1 MRRRRVRCQCDGQP
15 KRPLGFSSRD
25 AYTAM
30 MLRMSTARITGH
42 GGGEGGPSG
51 RVSAADEGVLAAA
64 VRRRRWKRE
73 AGRGRAAWMQAAA
86 VERRRGPSAAAVVAA
101 ATDVAAM
108 LRCCH
113 CRQPSWPGQHSR
125 PHTFLEPQPHSRL
138 RPPPCG
144 KKHARAVLVVAVA
157 APANAP
163 CSKHVLNAQV
173 SIRSPCCRCPAAGPR
188 IRCSQ

>member
-1 MRRRRVRCQCDGQP
+1 MRRARCQCDGQP
-15 KRPLGFSSRD
+15 KRLLDFSSRD